1 MRIKETWRK
10 VSGYGWAIA
19 VLDFFLLM
27 LAVYVGYAVRLGI
40 VIPAYINDWL
50 HISLALPSV
59 CVIIFSLFGQ
69 YSTIWQHAGTEDYS
83 KFLWLYIVSILA
95 FLLIN
100 SLFKLAIFPRTSFAI
115 SFFAGLFLCG
125 GLRFSWLM
133 AKSLHIKPKTQRLRA
148 LIIGAGEAGA
158 FLARDLMRNESD
170 LYPTGFVDDDV
181 AKIGRHVSGLRVLGS
196 TEDLPEVCEREK
208 IEVVLIAIPSVNG
221 KKIREIFDT
230 LSPLNVQVRILPSL
244 RELAGGQVS
253 VSRLRKVRLED
264 LLGREPVRINLEPSM
279 NYIQGKR
286 VLITGAG
293 GSIGSEIVHQVL
305 QNSPSE
311 IYILGH
317 GEQSIYLLM
326 EKLSTNNN
334 SVIVNANTDNN
345 TVAADGEV
353 ENVPKTLVNAEAVN
367 DAKIHVNADAVSNP
381 LMTAES
387 AKIPIYPI
395 IADVADEIAIE
406 KLFADKLPQVVFH
419 AAAHKHVPLMEYCPR
434 EAMRVN
440 DLGTRTIA
448 RCAGKYHAER
458 MVMISTDK
466 AVNPSSIMG
475 ATKRLAE
482 KILEHEQKNYPE
494 TKFMAVRFGNVLG
507 SRGSVIPKFERQIAS
522 GGPVT
527 VTDAGMK
534 RYFMLIPEAVSL
546 VIQAGALGHGGELF
560 VLNMGEPVLIKD
572 MAELLIR
579 LSGYEP
585 YKDINIVYTGM
596 RPGEKLYEEL
606 FYDENAVHGTLHPKI
621 FVSNIKSGNLTEYSE
636 LDTTLEYALRNT
648 DEALRLLKQLVPEF
662 QHE

>member
-1 MRIKETWRK
+1 MSIKESWRK
-10 VSGYGWAIA
+10 VSGHGWLIA
-19 VLDFFLLM
+19 VLDFILLA
-27 LAVYVGYAVRLGI
+27 LAVYLGYAIRLGI
-40 VIPAYINDWL
+40 VIPRYVDDWL
-50 HISLALPSV
+50 QISFELPLV
-59 CVIIFSLFGQ
+59 CVIMFALFGQ
-69 YSTIWQHAGTEDYS
+69 YSTIWIHAGTEDYS

-95 FLLIN
+95 FLLVN
-100 SLFKLAIFPRTSFAI
+100 SVLKLAIFPRTSFAI

-133 AKSLHIKPKTQRLRA
+133 AKSLHLKPKSQRLRA

-170 LYPTGFVDDDV
+170 LYPAGFIDDDI

-196 TEDLPEVCEREK
+196 TEDLPEICEREK

-253 VSRLRKVRLED
+253 VSRLRKVKLED

-279 NYIQGKR
+279 NYIEGKR
-286 VLITGAG
+286 ILITGAG

-305 QNSPSE
+305 QNNPSE
-311 IYILGH
+311 VYVLGH

-326 EKLSTNNN
+326 EKL
-334 SVIVNANTDNN
+334 NAN
-345 TVAADGEV
+345 V
-353 ENVPKTLVNAEAVN
+353 
-367 DAKIHVNADAVSNP
+367 
-381 LMTAES
+381 
-387 AKIPIYPI
+387 KIPVYPI
-395 IADVADEIAIE
+395 IADVADVVAIE
-406 KLFADKLPQVVFH
+406 KLFADKLPQVIFH
-419 AAAHKHVPLMEYCPR
+419 AAAHKHVPLMEFCPR

-475 ATKRLAE
+475 ASKRLAE

-507 SRGSVIPKFERQIAS
+507 SRWSVIPKFERQIAS

-585 YKDINIVYTGM
+585 YKDINIIYTGM

-636 LDTTLEYALRNT
+636 LDTTLEYALRHP
-648 DEALRLLKQLVPEF
+648 DEALRLLKKLVPEF